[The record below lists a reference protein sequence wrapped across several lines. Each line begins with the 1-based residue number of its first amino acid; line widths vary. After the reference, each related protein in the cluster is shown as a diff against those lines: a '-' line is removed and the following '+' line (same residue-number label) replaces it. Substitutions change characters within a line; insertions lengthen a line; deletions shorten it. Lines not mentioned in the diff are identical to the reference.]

1 MLKSSAN
8 GNRRD
13 SILLMVQEKIK
24 SVKNKDRNEKNFEH
38 R

>member
-1 MLKSSAN
+1 MLKGSAN

-24 SVKNKDRNEKNFEH
+24 PVKNKDRNEKNFEH
-38 R
+38 C